1 MSNRITINPGWAIG
15 ISIAVSVSFLA
26 GIIAA
31 WIGESVLGFDRS
43 PISDIMIAI
52 LLGMLIANTIQI
64 REEIKKGFKF
74 CATTLLR
81 IGIMLL
87 GIRLSLF
94 GAGKFT
100 LVALPFVLIAIIIGL
115 SVVRILGKK
124 MNLSPQ
130 LTGLIAVGTSIC
142 GATAIVATAALIKAK
157 EAEVGYAI
165 V

>member
-31 WIGESVLGFDRS
+31 WIGESILGFDRS

-124 MNLSPQ
+124 DES
-130 LTGLIAVGTSIC
+130 
-142 GATAIVATAALIKAK
+142 
-157 EAEVGYAI
+157 
-165 V
+165 